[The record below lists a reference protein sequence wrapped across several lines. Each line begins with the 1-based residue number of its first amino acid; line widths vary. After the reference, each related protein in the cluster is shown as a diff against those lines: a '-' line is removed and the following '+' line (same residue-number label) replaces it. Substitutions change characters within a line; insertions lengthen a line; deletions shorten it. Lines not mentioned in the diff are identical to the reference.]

1 MAVVW
6 STAANT
12 TLWCVLHGKSVLRGT
27 FDAEA
32 TQVSEAN
39 ASVRQVVN
47 LTGQLRMKTDQW
59 PLRMIKDQQAN
70 KMSLIRKPICHG
82 ETSLHRKKKKKKKKG
97 KKKKKKER
105 KKERKKTTAGDFLP
119 LIIMSVRHLRAV
131 SSISSSELGGD
142 AKTDRDTERDYDDDT
157 LLHKDKDLSTI

>member
-105 KKERKKTTAGDFLP
+105 KKERKKENNSWGFFAPNNYVSPTSEGSKLH
-119 LIIMSVRHLRAV
+119 IIIRARGRRKDRQRHR
-131 SSISSSELGGD
+131 
-142 AKTDRDTERDYDDDT
+142 ER
-157 LLHKDKDLSTI
+157 L